1 MNKLSK
7 DKRNQLILIALGTV
21 GVIAAL
27 YFLVISGQQ
36 AEIAR
41 INSSIEATAKD
52 IDKMQQVRKSA
63 DKIEAQLT
71 ECQARLSSIEST
83 MPSGDWYLW
92 VNSTLRK
99 FNDARYQVD
108 IPVVGAPMAS
118 GVDLIPNFP
127 YNQLSVKL
135 NGSAY
140 YDDFGKF
147 ASDFENH
154 FPCMRIE
161 NLTLDPGNGVTPEER
176 EKLNFH
182 MEISS
187 LTKPNAQ

>member
-36 AEIAR
+36 AEIKR
-41 INSSIEATAKD
+41 IDGSIDSTAKD
-52 IDKMQQVRKSA
+52 IEKMQQVKKSA
-63 DKIEAQLT
+63 DKIEAQLAESQSRLAGT
-71 ECQARLSSIEST
+71 ENT

-99 FNDARYQVD
+99 FNDTHYHVD

-118 GVDLIPNFP
+118 GVNLIPNFP

-140 YDDFGKF
+140 YDDLGKF
-147 ASDFENH
+147 AADFENR